1 MKITFLLNGKTD
13 KKYVEEGI
21 NIFDKRIKRYLPFQ
35 IITIP
40 ALKNTKS
47 LSPHQQKE
55 KESELML
62 KHFNAGD
69 HIILLDEKGKEYSSI
84 QFADSIQKQMNSGI
98 KNLVF
103 VVGGPY
109 GFSDTIKQKANG
121 KISLSRMTFSHQLI
135 RVIFMEQLY
144 RAMTILKNEPY
155 HNE

>member
-13 KKYVEEGI
+13 KKYVEDGI
-21 NIFDKRIKRYLPFQ
+21 DVFHKRMKRYLPFQ

-47 LSPHQQKE
+47 LSPSQQKD
-55 KESELML
+55 KEAELMM
-62 KHFNAGD
+62 KQFQPGD
-69 HIILLDEKGKEYSSI
+69 HIILLDEKGKEYSSK
-84 QFADSIQKQMNSGI
+84 QFADNIQKHMNSGI
-98 KNLVF
+98 KNLIF

-109 GFSDTIKQKANG
+109 GFSDSIKQKANG
-121 KISLSRMTFSHQLI
+121 KISLSQMTFSHQII